1 MNELF
6 GVPMST
12 ILAIVVIA
20 LIVCAAVIAVLASR
34 NFLLFKMGLRN
45 LPRRPG
51 QTLLIVIGL
60 MLSTLIISAAFATG
74 DTLSRSLRNSAFEVT
89 GPIDHLIL
97 YNTAGGRGV
106 EQRGAVVPQRVADD
120 LSAAFADDPDIEHF
134 TRVVSDTVSAENV
147 TTSQFEPRVSL
158 LGIDVTEVQALG
170 GIPDPEGGNIPLGE
184 LGELGEGMII
194 LNESAAE
201 HLAARAGDRVRL
213 RVLGGLHE
221 FTVQAIAADTL
232 LSGKVDIT
240 EPQGAVIP
248 LADAQTIL
256 DQPDRLSSIGVSVRG
271 DGLAGPLEFSEEV
284 DLRLNRF
291 FMEQADA
298 EVDAGLPPVQRTYA
312 DAQGRPIFESDPF
325 KADTVD
331 NAETFSSIFTTFFLV
346 MGSFSI
352 VAGIL
357 LIFLI
362 FVMLAEERKMEMGIA
377 RAVGMQRSHLVQS
390 FLAEGLAYNMGAA
403 IIGTAAGIGISFG
416 MVAVLGSVFGAF
428 GFNFTQYIEP
438 RSVVIAVGISILL
451 TFFTVVVSS
460 FRISQLNIVAAIRD
474 ISDDGQ
480 QGQRP
485 ISGLGILLTLILIP
499 LAPLLVLAALFGRK
513 PEHPAPLRWLHHR
526 IVWGI
531 YTTTIGLILFAI
543 LGLTVLLALIGW
555 LALSTPRLGA
565 AIRQR
570 GWGEWAVLPTWR
582 LMRWRQEWWF
592 VLLLAGVIGVG
603 SAQSS
608 ESAFLYLGGL
618 SLFVIGLLLL
628 ARRFNRAGRVAYS
641 ATGLLILFLWL
652 APQTWHT
659 AVWGKD
665 FEGGVQM
672 FFLSGVA
679 MVTGATIAVIFNLDL
694 LVSPL
699 RMVGRVFG
707 RFAPAVRTAVAYPTT
722 ARYRTGMTVAMIA
735 IIMFALVVFTT
746 INATFSEAFVSD
758 EAAGGYDLLAD
769 STLNDDISDLHAALE
784 EAAADD
790 LAANLDTIGR
800 LRIASFPGTD
810 VVVRNYE
817 RWDEL
822 SAAQVLDAT
831 GNPIIDTPDPDSGLA
846 ETRLLWLTGTNDAF
860 LQNNV
865 IPLQARATGFDT
877 DAAVWQ
883 ALNDPTSRYGV
894 VTANAIEADAFA
906 PLDNDAFEMPASS
919 DAAADRIPR
928 VRLELHNKAE
938 TIDVT
943 IIGVIDQVVGI
954 TNPAFAFFP
963 SLLIRDALVDAIYD
977 SADFTRHLATVRPGT
992 DPLETARA
1000 IEATLGIETVSIV
1013 DELEEQQETS
1023 NAILNLFQGF
1033 TGLGLVVGIA
1043 ALGVI
1048 AVRAVVERRQQ
1059 IGVLRAVG
1067 YSRGMVRLELLMEM
1081 SFIAL
1086 IGIGLGI
1093 ALALSL
1099 TWRLFEE
1106 GVFGSTADAGM
1117 QVPVGQIAIFAAA
1130 AFLGAL
1136 IMTWLP
1142 ARQAS
1147 RAPIAEALRYE

>member
-1 MNELF
+1 MTELF

-12 ILAIVVIA
+12 ILTIVVTA
-20 LIVCAAVIAVLASR
+20 LIVCAVIIAVLASR

-51 QTLLIVIGL
+51 QTLLIVLGL

-97 YNTAGGRGV
+97 YDTAAGRAV
-106 EQRGAVVPQRVADD
+106 EQRDAVVPQRVADD
-120 LSAAFADDPDIEHF
+120 LSAAFADDPDIQHF
-134 TRVVSDTVSAENV
+134 TRVVSDTVSAENI

-158 LGIDVTEVQALG
+158 LGIDVDEVQALG
-170 GIPDPEGGNIPLGE
+170 GIPALESDNIPLT
-184 LGELGEGMII
+184 ELGEGKII

-201 HLAARAGDRVRL
+201 RLAASAGDRVRL
-213 RVLGGLHE
+213 RVLGHLHE

-240 EPQGAVIP
+240 EPQGAVLP
-248 LADAQTIL
+248 LADAQAIL
-256 DQPDRLSSIGVSVRG
+256 DQPNRLSSIGISVRG
-271 DGLAGPLEFSEEV
+271 DGLAGPLELSEEI

-291 FMEQADA
+291 LTEQAEA
-298 EVDAGLPPVQRTYA
+298 EVDAGLPPAQRIYA
-312 DAQGRPIFESDPF
+312 DAQDRPNFESIPF
-325 KADTVD
+325 KADAVD
-331 NAETFSSIFTTFFLV
+331 DAETFSSIFASFFLV

-362 FVMLAEERKMEMGIA
+362 FVMLAEERKVEMGIA

-428 GFNFTQYIEP
+428 GFNFTQHIEP
-438 RSVVIAVGISILL
+438 RSVIIAVGISILL
-451 TFFTVVVSS
+451 TFITVVVSS
-460 FRISQLNIVAAIRD
+460 FRISQLNIVSAIRD

-480 QGQRP
+480 HSQRP
-485 ISGLGILLTLILIP
+485 ISMLGILLTLICIP
-499 LAPLLVLAALFGRK
+499 LAPLLVPAALFGRK
-513 PEHPAPLRWLHHR
+513 PEHPAPLRWLHQR

-543 LGLTVLLALIGW
+543 LGLTVLLALVGW
-555 LALSTPRLGA
+555 LALSTPRLGV

-592 VLLLAGVIGVG
+592 VLLLTGVIGIG
-603 SAQSS
+603 SAQDS
-608 ESAFLYLGGL
+608 ESAFFYLGGL

-652 APQTWHT
+652 APNSWHT

-707 RFAPAVRTAVAYPTT
+707 RFAPAIRTAVAYPTT

-746 INATFSEAFVSD
+746 INATFSEAFISD

-769 STLNDDISDLHAALE
+769 STLNDDISDLTVALE
-784 EAAADD
+784 EAVADD

-817 RWDEL
+817 RWDAL
-822 SAAQVLDAT
+822 NAAQVLDAT
-831 GNPIIDTPDPDSGLA
+831 GNPIIDTPDPDSDFA
-846 ETRLLWLTGTNDAF
+846 KTRLLWLTGTNDAF

-883 ALNDPTSRYGV
+883 ALSDPTSRYGV
-894 VTANAIEADAFA
+894 VTANAVEADAFA
-906 PLDNDAFEMPASS
+906 PLDNDAFEMPASD

-928 VRLELHNKAE
+928 VRLELRNKAE

-954 TNPAFAFFP
+954 TNPAFAFLP
-963 SLLIRDALVDAIYD
+963 SLLVRDELVGAIYD
-977 SADFTRHLATVRPGT
+977 SADFTRHLATVRPGI

-1059 IGVLRAVG
+1059 IGMLRAVG
-1067 YSRGMVRLELLMEM
+1067 YSRGMVRLELLTEM
-1081 SFIAL
+1081 SFVAF
-1086 IGIGLGI
+1086 IGIGMGT
-1093 ALALSL
+1093 ALALILS
-1099 TWRLFEE
+1099 WRLFEE
-1106 GVFGSTADAGM
+1106 GVFGSTAGTGM
-1117 QVPVGQIAIFAAA
+1117 QVPIGQIAIFAVV

-1136 IMTWLP
+1136 VMTWLP

-1147 RAPIAEALRYE
+1147 RVPIAEALRYE

>member
-1 MNELF
+1 MTELF

-12 ILAIVVIA
+12 ILTIVVVA
-20 LIVCAAVIAVLASR
+20 LIVCAVIIAALASR

-51 QTLLIVIGL
+51 QTLLIVLGL

-74 DTLSRSLRNSAFEVT
+74 DTLSRSLRNSAFEIT

-97 YNTAGGRGV
+97 YDTAGGRAV
-106 EQRGAVVPQRVADD
+106 EQRDAVVPQRVADD
-120 LSAAFADDPDIEHF
+120 LNAAFAGDPDIQHF
-134 TRVVSDTVSAENV
+134 TRVVSDTVSAENI

-158 LGIDVTEVQALG
+158 LGIDVDEVQALG
-170 GIPDPEGGNIPLGE
+170 GIPALESDNIPLT
-184 LGELGEGMII
+184 ELGEGKII

-201 HLAARAGDRVRL
+201 RLAASAGDRVRL
-213 RVLGGLHE
+213 RVLGHLHE

-232 LSGKVDIT
+232 LGGKVDIT
-240 EPQGAVIP
+240 EPQGVVLP
-248 LADAQTIL
+248 LADAQAIL
-256 DQPDRLSSIGVSVRG
+256 AQPNRLSSIGISVRG
-271 DGLAGPLEFSEEV
+271 DGLAGPLELSEEI

-291 FMEQADA
+291 LTEQAEA
-298 EVDAGLPPVQRTYA
+298 EVDASLPPAQRIYA
-312 DAQGRPIFESDPF
+312 DAQDRPNFESIPF
-325 KADTVD
+325 KANAVD
-331 NAETFSSIFTTFFLV
+331 DAETFSSAFASFFLV

-362 FVMLAEERKMEMGIA
+362 FVMLAEERKVEMGIA
-377 RAVGMQRSHLVQS
+377 RAVGLQRSHLVQS

-428 GFNFTQYIEP
+428 GFNFTQHIEP
-438 RSVVIAVGISILL
+438 RSVIIAVGISILL
-451 TFFTVVVSS
+451 TFITVVVSS
-460 FRISQLNIVAAIRD
+460 FRISQLNIVSAIRD

-480 QGQRP
+480 HGQQP
-485 ISGLGILLTLILIP
+485 ISMLGILLTLILIP
-499 LAPLLVLAALFGRK
+499 VAPLLVLTALFGRK
-513 PEHPAPLRWLHHR
+513 PEHPTPLRWLHQR

-543 LGLTVLLALIGW
+543 LVPTVLLALVGW
-555 LALSTPRLGA
+555 LALSTPRLGV
-565 AIRQR
+565 AIRRR

-592 VLLLAGVIGVG
+592 VLLLTGVIGIG
-603 SAQSS
+603 SAQNS
-608 ESAFLYLGGL
+608 ESAFFYLGGL

-652 APQTWHT
+652 VPNSWHT
-659 AVWGKD
+659 AIWGKD

-707 RFAPAVRTAVAYPTT
+707 RFAPAIRTAVAYPTT

-746 INATFSEAFVSD
+746 INATFSKAFISD

-769 STLNDDISDLHAALE
+769 STLNDDISDLTVALE
-784 EAAADD
+784 EAAAND
-790 LAANLDTIGR
+790 LAANLATVGR

-817 RWDEL
+817 RWEAL
-822 SAAQVLDAT
+822 NAAQVLDAA
-831 GNPIIDTPDPDSGLA
+831 GNPIIDTPDPGSDLA
-846 ETRLLWLTGTNDAF
+846 KTRLLWLTGTNDAF

-865 IPLQARATGFDT
+865 VPLQARATGFAT

-883 ALNDPTSRYGV
+883 ALSDPTSRYGV
-894 VTANAIEADAFA
+894 ITANAIEADAFA
-906 PLDNDAFEMPASS
+906 PLDTDAFEMPAS
-919 DAAADRIPR
+919 DDPAADRIPR
-928 VRLELHNKAE
+928 VQLELRNKAE

-954 TNPAFAFFP
+954 TNPAFPFLP
-963 SLLIRDALVDAIYD
+963 SLLVRDELIGAIYE
-977 SADFTRHLATVRPGT
+977 SADFTRHLATVRPGI

-1059 IGVLRAVG
+1059 IGMLRAIG
-1067 YSRGMVRLELLMEM
+1067 YSRGMVRLELLTEM
-1081 SFIAL
+1081 SFVAF
-1086 IGIGLGI
+1086 IGIGMGT
-1093 ALALSL
+1093 ALALVLS
-1099 TWRLFEE
+1099 WRLFEE
-1106 GVFGSTADAGM
+1106 GVFGSTAGTGM
-1117 QVPVGQIAIFAAA
+1117 QVPIGQIAIFAVV
-1130 AFLGAL
+1130 AFLGTL

-1147 RAPIAEALRYE
+1147 RVPIAEALRYE